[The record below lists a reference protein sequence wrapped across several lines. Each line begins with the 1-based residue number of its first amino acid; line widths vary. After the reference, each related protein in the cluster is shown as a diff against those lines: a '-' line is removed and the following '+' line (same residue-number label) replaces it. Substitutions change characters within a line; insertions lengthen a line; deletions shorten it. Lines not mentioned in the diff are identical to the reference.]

1 MEGGQKREPEKE
13 KAEEDTSWMISIS
26 LGTIQKRRQSKDGK
40 GT

>member
-13 KAEEDTSWMISIS
+13 KAEGDTFWMITIF
-26 LGTIQKRRQSKDGK
+26 LGIIQKHRQSKDGK